1 MSTLITNILTHH
13 LGWVNSVSPYN
24 VSSLSQQK
32 ELDLLN
38 NIHPYNPLWA
48 QLGELYGVIGM
59 PTRIS
64 RTIIYGKQNVS
75 IVKKILNVLS
85 YFIRCGE
92 VKRLS
97 IETKSVPWD
106 SIDCLMETHQ
116 ADNITLGECLK
127 KVGSDHALG
136 DLIEMRTFATNEGS
150 AFKHL
155 KHQCNVTNNLRIS
168 NEAGDLVS
176 PKKLETCYENT
187 LSPKANC
194 SLKRTLS
201 RAYKLHNISNT
212 SNESLNSY
220 DSSPNCKSIFIPI
233 DSSMNSVKTSD
244 GKYDHPPTNNNN
256 DQINFNII
264 QPQVNKLCRVPKSG
278 VLFNINS
285 DIGGDTNTDVTHCAE
300 KGTSVDSY
308 INIECEKKISAY
320 EELPSKTPNLIS
332 LTLGDTKLVSSSSCT
347 KNEIKITEESPREK
361 NVVFVLGEDEVLEG
375 LKRLSVKEESKI
387 ELPHDSVAPESTD
400 LPELEAERENKRSH
414 SYPRENPSSL
424 KAELPDRNS
433 LQRDDVCCTRKPQC
447 QHSKFKKHS
456 GVKFEFDKY
465 PQIVTNYMKSKNL
478 ELLDRHVIGK
488 PGNLKM
494 DGFEFEAGSSIAAL
508 AEDSDTCVN
517 CSLNSQA
524 LQTPSNASEL
534 EYTSDIPDQRE
545 IQFTPEKVAVCPT
558 IVSHT
563 DQRVESKVFIKQKL
577 EHTVV
582 VNLRNPTEQTDSK
595 SQVKDHHTPPVQLQT
610 GQEDFLEFP
619 LPT

>member
-24 VSSLSQQK
+24 VSLLSQQK

-64 RTIIYGKQNVS
+64 RTIIYGKQNIS

-106 SIDCLMETHQ
+106 SIDCLMETYQ

-127 KVGSDHALG
+127 RVESDHALG
-136 DLIEMRTFATNEGS
+136 DLIEMRTFATNEGV
-150 AFKHL
+150 AFKHSSR
-155 KHQCNVTNNLRIS
+155 QCDLTNNLRIS
-168 NEAGDLVS
+168 NEVGYLVA

-187 LSPKANC
+187 LSPKPNC

-212 SNESLNSY
+212 SIESLNSY
-220 DSSPNCKSIFIPI
+220 DSSPNYKSIVIPI
-233 DSSMNSVKTSD
+233 DSSVNSVKTSQD
-244 GKYDHPPTNNNN
+244 KYDHPLTNNNN
-256 DQINFNII
+256 DQINLNVI
-264 QPQVNKLCRVPKSG
+264 QPKVNKLCRVPKSG
-278 VLFNINS
+278 VLCNIKS
-285 DIGGDTNTDVTHCAE
+285 DIDGDTNTDTQRVE
-300 KGTSVDSY
+300 KDIFLDSY
-308 INIECEKKISAY
+308 IKSECEKKISPC
-320 EELPSKTPNLIS
+320 EELPSENSNLIS
-332 LTLGDTKLVSSSSCT
+332 LNLSDTKLVSASSCI
-347 KNEIKITEESPREK
+347 KNAVESPREK
-361 NVVFVLGEDEVLEG
+361 NVVFVLGEDEILEG
-375 LKRLSVKEESKI
+375 LKRLPEKEQSEI
-387 ELPHDSVAPESTD
+387 ELPCDSKCMAPKSTD
-400 LPELEAERENKRSH
+400 VPELEAQRESQRSH

-508 AEDSDTCVN
+508 TEDSDTCVN
-517 CSLNSQA
+517 CSLNGQA

-545 IQFTPEKVAVCPT
+545 VQFPLEKVAVCPAVVT
-558 IVSHT
+558 HME
-563 DQRVESKVFIKQKL
+563 QRVESKVFIKQRL

-582 VNLRNPTEQTDSK
+582 INLRNPTEQTDSK
-595 SQVKDHHTPPVQLQT
+595 ASQVKDPHNSSPVKLLT
-610 GQEDFLEFP
+610 HQEDVVEFP

>member
-64 RTIIYGKQNVS
+64 RTIIYGKQNIS
-75 IVKKILNVLS
+75 LVKKILNVLS

-106 SIDCLMETHQ
+106 SIDCLMETYQ
-116 ADNITLGECLK
+116 ADNIKLGECLK
-127 KVGSDHALG
+127 TVESDHALG
-136 DLIEMRTFATNEGS
+136 DLIEMRTFATNEGGVL
-150 AFKHL
+150 KHL
-155 KHQCNVTNNLRIS
+155 KRIS
-168 NEAGDLVS
+168 NEAGNLVL

-187 LSPKANC
+187 LSSKSNC

-212 SNESLNSY
+212 SIESLNSY

-233 DSSMNSVKTSD
+233 DSSVNSVKTSED
-244 GKYDHPPTNNNN
+244 KYAHPLTNNNN
-256 DQINFNII
+256 DQINFNVI
-264 QPQVNKLCRVPKSG
+264 QPRVNKLCRVPTSG
-278 VLFNINS
+278 VLFNIES
-285 DIGGDTNTDVTHCAE
+285 DINGIENTETQRVE
-300 KGTSVDSY
+300 KDTSVDSY
-308 INIECEKKISAY
+308 IKLEYEKKISAC
-320 EELPSKTPNLIS
+320 EEIPSKTSNLIS
-332 LTLGDTKLVSSSSCT
+332 LNLSDTKLVSASSCI
-347 KNEIKITEESPREK
+347 KNEIKITVESPREK

-375 LKRLSVKEESKI
+375 LKRLPVKEHSELEVPCDSKC
-387 ELPHDSVAPESTD
+387 VAPESTD
-400 LPELEAERENKRSH
+400 VPELAAERESKRSN

-508 AEDSDTCVN
+508 TEDSDTCVN
-517 CSLNSQA
+517 CSLNGQA

-558 IVSHT
+558 IVTHME
-563 DQRVESKVFIKQKL
+563 QHVESKVFIKQKL

-582 VNLRNPTEQTDSK
+582 VNLSNSTGQTDSK
-595 SQVKDHHTPPVQLQT
+595 ASQVKEPLNTSPVQLQSDHH
-610 GQEDFLEFP
+610 QEDFLEFP